1 MRMQAKFS
9 DQEFWRR
16 IVLVFI
22 GICLIWYWYS
32 GMMLHHVADSP
43 FNYKGADPAY
53 WLIYFLRI
61 DRLILFNTNSALI
74 FSGLLIISFIAA
86 TVFVRN
92 RAIAILAGV
101 LLLLYQIVFNM
112 KLGYHT
118 HHLYGLQFAML
129 PFYFRKER
137 FVTMC
142 GFARFMVCLTYFFAG
157 FFKLVGKGWSE
168 LSSFSNTLQ
177 NQHAAYFYFE
187 PDSLRT
193 LGAAGLSSNVIIAFM
208 FFCIA
213 MLMQLSFISGF
224 FTRKFDKWL
233 ALFLIAFHVMDWYLM
248 NLGVFM
254 GMCIMAYLFF
264 ACPEADTDKQ

>member
-1 MRMQAKFS
+1 MKLQDKIS
-9 DQEFWRR
+9 DQAFWKR
-16 IVLVFI
+16 IVLGFI
-22 GICLIWYWYS
+22 GVCLIWYWYS

-53 WLIYFLRI
+53 WLVYFLRI
-61 DRLILFNTNSALI
+61 DKLILLNMSSSLI
-74 FSGLLIISFIAA
+74 FSCFLILSFIAA
-86 TVFVRN
+86 AVFVGN
-92 RAIAILAGV
+92 RALAITAGV

-168 LSSFSNTLQ
+168 LNSFSNTLQ

-187 PDSLRT
+187 PDSVRT
-193 LGAAGLSSNVIIAFM
+193 MGAAWLSSNVIIAFV
-208 FFCIA
+208 FFCAA

-224 FTRKFDKWL
+224 FTKKFDKLL

-264 ACPEADTDKQ
+264 AGREADTNK

>member
-1 MRMQAKFS
+1 MRLLAKFS
-9 DQEFWRR
+9 DQEFWKR
-16 IVLVFI
+16 IVLGFI
-22 GICLIWYWYS
+22 SICLIWYWYS
-32 GMMLHHVADSP
+32 GMMLHHIADSP
-43 FNYKGADPAY
+43 FKYKGADPAY
-53 WLIYFLRI
+53 WLVYFIQI
-61 DRLILFNTNSALI
+61 DRLILFNNNSALI
-74 FSGLLIISFIAA
+74 FSCLLTLSFIAA
-86 TVFVRN
+86 AFFVHN
-92 RAIAILAGV
+92 RALAILAGV
-101 LLLLYQIVFNM
+101 LLLLYQILFNM

-129 PFYFRKER
+129 PFYFGKER

-157 FFKLVGKGWSE
+157 FFKLAGKGWSE
-168 LSSFSNTLQ
+168 ISSFSNTLQ

-187 PDSLRT
+187 SDSLRT
-193 LGAAGLSSNVIIAFM
+193 IGASWLSSNVNIAFV

-224 FTRKFDKWL
+224 FTRKFDRWL

-264 ACPEADTDKQ
+264 ACRDVESKR